1 MNEMDKYQEAAMRT
15 AKAGDPA
22 FNLTH
27 AALGLTGEAG
37 EFADAIKKTVIYN
50 KPLDQDNAIEEIGD
64 ILWYCALACSALG
77 VKMGD
82 VANYNIGKL
91 AARYPEKYTDELAAM
106 RLDKEVV

>member
-1 MNEMDKYQEAAMRT
+1 MSDMNNYQRAAMRT

-50 KPLDQDNAIEEIGD
+50 KVLDHENAMEEIGD
-64 ILWYCALACSALG
+64 ILWYCALACEALG
-77 VKMGD
+77 LEMQE
-82 VANYNIGKL
+82 VANYNLGKL
-91 AARYPEKYTDELAAM
+91 AARYPEKYTDLLAIQ
-106 RLDKEVV
+106 RLDKEGK